1 VSRMAEVEQLVLYY
15 AYKVEKI
22 ILLEFEKLAIFQL
35 YSLMSNV
42 SLRWSISQSVSLN
55 EASLAMVSI
64 ADSILN

>member
-1 VSRMAEVEQLVLYY
+1 MHTRSRDLSH
-15 AYKVEKI
+15 EKI
-22 ILLEFEKLAIFQL
+22 ILLEFEQLAIFQL

>member
-1 VSRMAEVEQLVLYY
+1 LNNWRSIMHTRSRDLSH
-15 AYKVEKI
+15 EKI
-22 ILLEFEKLAIFQL
+22 ILLEFEQLAIFQL